1 MGYPKCP
8 FNSQDSGQVKEATKE
23 TRVDANQNTYIKVT
37 LQVIFFFSCVLG
49 SKHTSVF

>member
-37 LQVIFFFSCVLG
+37 SRVVFFSCVLG
-49 SKHTSVF
+49 SKHTSVL